1 MAEGHLLF
9 VWSPTGYTLV
19 ERDGDPPAIGA
30 ELEENGHTIVVN
42 KIGASPYP
50 GDGRPCAYSVGKQ

>member
-9 VWSPTGYTLV
+9 LWSPTGYTLV
-19 ERDGDPPAIGA
+19 EREGDPPPIGT

-42 KIGASPYP
+42 KVGVSPYP
-50 GDGRPCAYSVGKQ
+50 GDSRPCAFSVGKE